1 YHHVHDGTIEP
12 GIEVSIIQQPEAS
25 SPFVIA
31 GVKKELAIL
40 EKDFPGIK
48 FDITYDNSHFVG
60 ILMRNMLEELGIA
73 ILLTGIAV
81 VLFLGNW
88 RGTLISMITIPMS
101 LSMAVLALIPMGM
114 TLDSST
120 LIGLLL
126 SIGRLVDDSIID
138 IHSIERHLRMG
149 KDPKTA
155 TIDGITE
162 VRLSVAA
169 STLVLILALAPL
181 LFCGGIV
188 QQMFVGLV
196 WPIIF
201 GLLASFFVSLTLT
214 AVLAEKFL
222 RAKPESYENVREF
235 WL

>member
-81 VLFLGNW
+81 LLFLGNW
-88 RGTLISMITIPMS
+88 RGTLISLVTIPIS
-101 LSMAVLALIPMGM
+101 LSMAVLCLIPMGM
-114 TLDSST
+114 TLNSST

-149 KDPKTA
+149 KDPKRA
-155 TIDGITE
+155 AIDGITE
-162 VRLSVAA
+162 VRLAVAA
-169 STLVLILALAPL
+169 STLVLILALSPL
-181 LFCGGIV
+181 LFCGGV
-188 QQMFVGLV
+188 VVMMFGGLV

-201 GLLASFFVSLTLT
+201 GLLSSFLVSLTLT
-214 AVLAEKFL
+214 AVLAEKLL
-222 RAKPESYENVREF
+222 RPKPSESGEETR
-235 WL
+235 